1 MHFKLC
7 LYMYL
12 HCVCPK
18 KQKLDGVSDK
28 KRLTSI
34 VLIHVLLK
42 VSLTQFLARIDRTAD
57 SQVHVH
63 EKMKSNFSDT
73 VFIMYHSSYYH
84 NHVVHKKTES
94 EKNNNKQQKI

>member
-18 KQKLDGVSDK
+18 TQKLDGVSDK

-73 VFIMYHSSYYH
+73 VFQ
-84 NHVVHKKTES
+84 HVP
-94 EKNNNKQQKI
+94 